1 MSVESSGGRAQG
13 GREQEGRQARP
24 DRGPREHAARRPA
37 RGAAVPE
44 LTRLL
49 APAVRKAGFDLE
61 EVDVRPAGRRR
72 LVKIVV
78 DGDGG
83 VGLDDIARLSE
94 TASALLDESD
104 VMGTSPY
111 VLEVTSPGVDRPLT
125 EPRHWRRA
133 VGRLVVAP
141 LAEGGQIEGR
151 VVAADDESVEIDV
164 VQKRRGKGAGAK
176 DGGGSTGSGTPSGG
190 SGGKSRQKGR
200 TPGTETVR
208 RRFRLGELGRGRVQ
222 VEFKPLSGGSAG
234 PSPQKDSPLGAEGTR
249 SPAEPD

>member
-1 MSVESSGGRAQG
+1 MA
-13 GREQEGRQARP
+13 
-24 DRGPREHAARRPA
+24 
-37 RGAAVPE
+37 E
-44 LTRLL
+44 LLT
-49 APAVRKAGFDLE
+49 PAVNEAGFDLE

-94 TASALLDESD
+94 TASGLLDGSD
-104 VMGTSPY
+104 LMGTSPY

-141 LAEGGQIEGR
+141 LTEGGQIEGR
-151 VVAADDESVEIDV
+151 VVAADDEAVEIDV
-164 VQKRRGKGAGAK
+164 VQKHRNKGAGAK
-176 DGGGSTGSGTPSGG
+176 G
-190 SGGKSRQKGR
+190 GGKSAG
-200 TPGTETVR
+200 PETAR
-208 RRFRLGELGRGRVQ
+208 RRFGLGELGRGRVQ
-222 VEFKPLSGGSAG
+222 VEFKPAPPAG
-234 PSPQKDSPLGAEGTR
+234 TAEVTR

>member
-1 MSVESSGGRAQG
+1 MSVESHGGRAQG
-13 GREQEGRQARP
+13 RRDQSGRPRGRSDQGGR
-24 DRGPREHAARRPA
+24 DRASARPA
-37 RGAAVPE
+37 RDAAVAE
-44 LTRLL
+44 LSRLL
-49 APAVRKAGFDLE
+49 TPAVNEAGFDLE

-72 LVKIVV
+72 LVRIVV

-94 TASALLDESD
+94 TASGLLDGSD
-104 VMGTSPY
+104 VMGASPY

-151 VVAADDESVEIDV
+151 VVAADDEAVEIDV
-164 VQKRRGKGAGAK
+164 VQKRRNKGAGAK
-176 DGGGSTGSGTPSGG
+176 GGGKSAGSKTPSGG
-190 SGGKSRQKGR
+190 SGGPSPQRE
-200 TPGTETVR
+200 GTAGSKAAGPETVR
-208 RRFRLGELGRGRVQ
+208 RRFGLGELGRGRVQ
-222 VEFKPLSGGSAG
+222 VEFKPAA
-234 PSPQKDSPLGAEGTR
+234 PAEGTR

>member
-1 MSVESSGGRAQG
+1 MSVESRGGRAQG
-13 GREQEGRQARP
+13 GR
-24 DRGPREHAARRPA
+24 DAAIA
-37 RGAAVPE
+37 E

-49 APAVRKAGFDLE
+49 APAVGAAGLDLE

-83 VGLDDIARLSE
+83 VDLDAVARVSDA
-94 TASALLDESD
+94 ASRLLDESD

-151 VVAADDESVEIDV
+151 VVAADDEAVEIDV
-164 VQKRRGKGAGAK
+164 VQKGRGKGAGPK
-176 DGGGSTGSGTPSGG
+176 GGGP
-190 SGGKSRQKGR
+190 KGA
-200 TPGTETVR
+200 GAGTVR
-208 RRFRLGELGRGRVQ
+208 RRFGLGELGRGRVQ
-222 VEFKPLSGGSAG
+222 VEFKPLNRA
-234 PSPQKDSPLGAEGTR
+234 AEEKR